1 MLLQGAYNE
10 GYGEFTQDL
19 YGATGGKD
27 KPGGR
32 PKIFDPLSGGI
43 AGLLEGGS
51 SLAGIV
57 WGDARFVGEIR
68 ALVIGVVID
77 GGKLDDEKPFASV
90 VVIGAETT
98 DGAKFV
104 VTVDFVLFIVDAT
117 PVAGTG
123 DDILVHVTGA
133 LLFPKPTP
141 PPIDFI

>member
-1 MLLQGAYNE
+1 MPP
-10 GYGEFTQDL
+10 F
-19 YGATGGKD
+19 
-27 KPGGR
+27 
-32 PKIFDPLSGGI
+32 SGGI
-43 AGLLEGGS
+43 AGLLAGGR

-57 WGDARFVGEIR
+57 CGDARFVGEIR

-77 GGKLDDEKPFASV
+77 GGKLDEEKPLASV
-90 VVIGAETT
+90 EIGAETT
-98 DGAKFV
+98 EGATFV
-104 VTVDFVLFIVDAT
+104 DAVDFVLFSVDGCWT

>member
-1 MLLQGAYNE
+1 M
-10 GYGEFTQDL
+10 
-19 YGATGGKD
+19 
-27 KPGGR
+27 
-32 PKIFDPLSGGI
+32 
-43 AGLLEGGS
+43 
-51 SLAGIV
+51 
-57 WGDARFVGEIR
+57 VGEIR

-77 GGKLDDEKPFASV
+77 GGKLDDEKPLASV

-98 DGAKFV
+98 DGT
-104 VTVDFVLFIVDAT
+104 TVDFVLFIVDAA